1 MAYKID
7 INNPDQI
14 IVEQLEAEFELEKY
28 DLCESDLLRT
38 MKIIQIL
45 SKYQELFE
53 KEYALNTFYAIAKA
67 GQINIASVFNLINL
81 DKEKFLDLIK
91 EMRYFDLIDT
101 DEQSDI
107 VLTKNG
113 KKFAQSLGM
122 DIFI

>member
-1 MAYKID
+1 MAYKVD

-14 IVEQLEAEFELEKY
+14 IVEQLESEFELEKY

-38 MKIIQIL
+38 MKIIKIL

-53 KEYALNTFYAIAKA
+53 KKYALDTFYAIAKA
-67 GQINIASVFNLINL
+67 GQINLASVFNLIKL
-81 DKEKFLDLIK
+81 DKNTFLDLIK
-91 EMRYFDLIDT
+91 EMRYFDLIDI

-107 VLTKNG
+107 TLTKNG
-113 KKFAQSLGM
+113 KKFAKSLGV

>member
-1 MAYKID
+1 MAYTVD
-7 INNPDQI
+7 INNPDQV

-38 MKIIQIL
+38 MKVIQIL

-53 KEYALNTFYAIAKA
+53 KKYALNTFYAIAKS
-67 GQINIASVFNLINL
+67 GQINITSVFNLIKL
-81 DKEKFLDLIK
+81 DKDTFMTLIK

-107 VLTKNG
+107 TLTKNG
-113 KKFAQSLGM
+113 KKFAQRLGV